1 MLGCGPPMAFWRWP
15 MRVLAAVTRSV
26 AFALAFFAAGFCH
39 AADEDLAAAQVRGTL
54 RVLVLAEANSELP
67 RGDSGVSDA
76 ELVQQ
81 FATRM
86 GLKVEEVACLRRDA
100 LIPAL
105 LAGKGDVVAVGL
117 TVTRADRARVA
128 FTQPLRVVSEVLVGK
143 KGVGGLPLRASELAG
158 RQVSVVAG
166 SAAQEALEALQPSVP
181 GLAIDVV
188 AGGKDAEQLLYEVSR
203 GERSLAVATSAEL
216 ERFEGYNTGLQH
228 LFQLAER
235 QPTAWAVRL
244 SAHALLAALDSF
256 LLEKQLVSY
265 ALRRFTGDLDDILK
279 RGELRVLTRNNG
291 VSYFLERGLPRGFD
305 YELAAMLAKQLKVRL
320 AMVVPPAHDQLVPWL
335 LEGRGDLI
343 AASYTVS
350 PERAR
355 LVDFSRPYLQV
366 QEMVV
371 QRLSEPR
378 LTSLAELRG
387 RRISVRP
394 GSSYARTLARLQ
406 PTLGFTVVPAA
417 EDVETEDLI
426 DAVASGTAD
435 LTVADSHILQAELTW
450 RHDVVAAL
458 ALEPQGKQ
466 DIAFGLR
473 VGNPKL
479 LAAVNAF
486 VARVDHGLEFNL
498 AYRHIFESPPDA
510 TVPHGEVKGAVSPY
524 DAIFQ
529 KLAPRYGFDWRLTA
543 AQAYQ
548 ESHFN
553 PRARS
558 PEGAVGLLQIL
569 PRTARSL
576 GFTRLTD
583 PEECTHA
590 GIAYLAELMGQLE
603 PDLSLQ
609 QRVRF
614 ALAAYNVG
622 LGHLTDAR
630 RLAGE
635 HGLDSNRWFNNVEK
649 AMLDLQKPLYFRRAR
664 YGYACGSE
672 PVRYV
677 SQIQT
682 RYEQYLALVP

>member
-1 MLGCGPPMAFWRWP
+1 
-15 MRVLAAVTRSV
+15 MRVFAAVTGPLGLAV
-26 AFALAFFAAGFCH
+26 AVLSPALAWG
-39 AADEDLAAAQVRGTL
+39 ADEDLAAVQMRGTL
-54 RVLVLAEANSELP
+54 RVLVLAETQSELP
-67 RGDSGVSDA
+67 RSEAGFSDSQ
-76 ELVQQ
+76 LVQQ
-81 FATRM
+81 FAERH
-86 GLKVEEVACLRRDA
+86 GLKVEEVPCERMDA

-117 TVTRADRARVA
+117 TVTRADAARVA
-128 FTQPLRVVSEVLVGK
+128 FTQPLRVVSEVLVGA
-143 KGVGGLPLRASELAG
+143 KGAQGLPSRASELAG
-158 RQVSVVAG
+158 RKVSVVAG
-166 SAAQEALEALQPSVP
+166 SAAQEAVEGVKASVP
-181 GLAIDVV
+181 ALVVDAVRGLN
-188 AGGKDAEQLLYEVSR
+188 DAEPLLYEVSR
-203 GERSLAVATSAEL
+203 GERALAVANSAEL
-216 ERFEGYNTGLQH
+216 ERFESYNGGLQQ
-228 LFQLAER
+228 LFALADR
-235 QPTAWAVRL
+235 QSAAWAVRL
-244 SAHALLAALDSF
+244 SAHALRAALDSF
-256 LLEKQLVSY
+256 LLEKGLVSH
-265 ALRRFTGDLDDILK
+265 ATRRFTSDLDDIVK
-279 RGELRVLTRNNG
+279 RGELRVLTRNNA

-305 YELAAMLAKQLKVRL
+305 YELASLLANQLKVRL

-335 LEGRGDLI
+335 LEGRGDVI

-350 PERAR
+350 PDRAR

-371 QRLSEPR
+371 QRVNERR
-378 LTSLAELRG
+378 LTSLAELKG

-406 PTLGFTVVPAA
+406 PQLGFTVVKVA

-426 DAVASGTAD
+426 DAVATGAAD

-450 RHDVVAAL
+450 RQDVVGAL
-458 ALEPQGKQ
+458 PLEADTKK
-466 DIAFGLR
+466 DIAFAVR

-486 VARVDHGLEFNL
+486 VKQAARGLEFNL
-498 AYRHIFESPPDA
+498 AWRHVFELPPDA
-510 TVPHGEVKGAVSPY
+510 TVQHGEVKGAVSPF
-524 DAIFQ
+524 DTIFQ

-548 ESHFN
+548 ESHFD

-558 PEGAVGLLQIL
+558 PEGAVGLLQNS

-576 GFTRLTD
+576 GFTHLTD

-590 GIAYLAELMGQLE
+590 GIAYLAELMAQLE
-603 PDLSLQ
+603 PELSLQ

-622 LGHLTDAR
+622 LGHVTDAR
-630 RLAGE
+630 RLAAE
-635 HGLDSNRWFNNVEK
+635 RGLDKNRWFNNVER
-649 AMLDLQKPLYFRRAR
+649 AMLDLQKPVYFRSAR
-664 YGYACGSE
+664 YGYARGSE

>member
-1 MLGCGPPMAFWRWP
+1 M
-15 MRVLAAVTRSV
+15 
-26 AFALAFFAAGFCH
+26 
-39 AADEDLAAAQVRGTL
+39 QVRGTL
-54 RVLVLAEANSELP
+54 RVLVLAEAQSELP
-67 RGDSGVSDA
+67 RTDPGFSDA
-76 ELVQQ
+76 QLVQQ
-81 FATRM
+81 FAARQ
-86 GLKVEEVACLRRDA
+86 GLKVEEVPCERIDA

-117 TVTRADRARVA
+117 TVTRADAARVA
-128 FTQPLRVVSEVLVGK
+128 FTQPLRVVSEVLVGT
-143 KGVGGLPLRASELAG
+143 KGAPGLPSRASELSG
-158 RQVSVVAG
+158 RKVSVVAG
-166 SAAQEALEALQPSVP
+166 SAAEEALEAVKASVP
-181 GLAIDVV
+181 GLVV
-188 AGGKDAEQLLYEVSR
+188 NAVGGLNDAEPLLYEVSR
-203 GERSLAVATSAEL
+203 GERGLAVANSFEL
-216 ERFEGYNTGLQH
+216 ERFESYNSGLQH
-228 LFQLAER
+228 LFAVADR
-235 QPTAWAVRL
+235 QPAAWAVRL
-244 SAHALLAALDSF
+244 SAHALRAALDSF
-256 LLEKQLVSY
+256 LLEKGLVSHATHRY
-265 ALRRFTGDLDDILK
+265 TSDLDDILK

-305 YELAAMLAKQLKVRL
+305 YELASLLAKQLKVRL

-335 LEGRGDLI
+335 LEGRGDVI

-350 PERAR
+350 PDRAQ

-371 QRLSEPR
+371 QRVNEPR
-378 LTSLAELRG
+378 LKSLGDLKG
-387 RRISVRP
+387 RRLSVRP

-406 PTLGFTVVPAA
+406 PQLGFTVVKAA

-426 DAVASGTAD
+426 DAVATGAAD

-450 RHDVVAAL
+450 RQDVVGAL
-458 ALEPQGKQ
+458 SLEETKK
-466 DIAFGLR
+466 DIAFAVR

-486 VARVDHGLEFNL
+486 VKQAAHGLEFNL
-498 AYRHIFESPPDA
+498 AWRHIFESAPDA
-510 TVPHGEVKGAVSPY
+510 SVPHGEVKGAVSPF
-524 DAIFQ
+524 DSIFR

-548 ESHFN
+548 ESHFD
-553 PRARS
+553 PKARS

-569 PRTARSL
+569 PRTAKSL

-590 GIAYLAELMGQLE
+590 GIAYLAELMAQLE
-603 PDLSLQ
+603 PELSLQ

-630 RLAGE
+630 RLAAE
-635 HGLDSNRWFNNVEK
+635 RGLDKNRWFNNVER
-649 AMLDLQKPLYFRRAR
+649 AMLDLQKPMYFRRAR
-664 YGYACGSE
+664 YGYARGSE